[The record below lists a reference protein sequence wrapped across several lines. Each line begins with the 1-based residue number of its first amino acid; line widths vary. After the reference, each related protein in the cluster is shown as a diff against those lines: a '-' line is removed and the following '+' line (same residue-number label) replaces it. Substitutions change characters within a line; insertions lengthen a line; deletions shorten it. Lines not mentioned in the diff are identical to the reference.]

1 MESKLNQ
8 FGARLKNLRVDR
20 GFSMQYVA
28 DSLGVARSTYAGYES
43 EYRVPPLETLVKL
56 AETLNTTADYL
67 LGLSKE
73 PTPGENSNDLAK
85 TGELFWNGIPLSN
98 QDLRI
103 LRDLFQVVIKE
114 RMPKLMNEQ
123 DSEEESN

>member
-8 FGARLKNLRVDR
+8 FGARLKNLRMDR

-28 DSLGVARSTYAGYES
+28 DSVGVARSTYAGYES
-43 EYRVPPLETLVKL
+43 EYRFPPLETLAKL
-56 AETLNTTADYL
+56 AETLDTTTDYL

-73 PTPGENSNDLAK
+73 PTPGENSNDLAI

-98 QDLRI
+98 QDLKM
-103 LRDLFQVVIKE
+103 LRDLFQVVIKD
-114 RMPKLMNEQ
+114 RMPKIRQENR
-123 DSEEESN
+123 EEESH

>member
-20 GFSMQYVA
+20 GFSMQHVA
-28 DSLGVARSTYAGYES
+28 DSVGVARSTYAGYES
-43 EYRVPPLETLVKL
+43 EYRVPPLETLAKL

-67 LGLSKE
+67 LGLSQE
-73 PTPGENSNDLAK
+73 PSPGENSNDLAI

-98 QDLRI
+98 QDLKM
-103 LRDLFQVVIKE
+103 LRDLFQVVIKD
-114 RMPKLMNEQ
+114 RMPKMRQENQ
-123 DSEEESN
+123 EEETN

>member
-20 GFSMQYVA
+20 GFSMQHVA
-28 DSLGVARSTYAGYES
+28 DSVGVARSTYAGYES
-43 EYRVPPLETLVKL
+43 EYRVPPLETLAKL

-67 LGLSKE
+67 LGLSQE
-73 PTPGENSNDLAK
+73 PSPGENSNDLAI

-98 QDLRI
+98 QDLKM
-103 LRDLFQVVIKE
+103 LRDLFQVVIKD
-114 RMPKLMNEQ
+114 RMPKMRQEQ
-123 DSEEESN
+123 EEETN